1 MSKDIK
7 LIPYKEIIKKKS
19 LGYYYA
25 NRDAICKKNREK
37 YIMLTP
43 EQKKDRLEYK
53 KRWYD
58 SLSPERN
65 EEMRQKRNE
74 YNKDRYDNGMKPRK
88 K

>member
-1 MSKDIK
+1 MFKDIK
-7 LIPYKEIIKKKS
+7 LIPYKQIIKKKS

-25 NRDAICKKNREK
+25 NRYAICKKSRVK
-37 YIMLTP
+37 YSMLTQ

-58 SLSPERN
+58 SLLPERK
-65 EEMRQKRNE
+65 EDMRQKRNK
-74 YNKDRYDNGMKPRK
+74 YNKDRYDNGMISLK

>member
-1 MSKDIK
+1 
-7 LIPYKEIIKKKS
+7 
-19 LGYYYA
+19 
-25 NRDAICKKNREK
+25 
-37 YIMLTP
+37 MLTP

-58 SLSPERN
+58 SLSPERK
-65 EEMRQKRNE
+65 EEMRQKRNK

>member
-1 MSKDIK
+1 
-7 LIPYKEIIKKKS
+7 
-19 LGYYYA
+19 
-25 NRDAICKKNREK
+25 
-37 YIMLTP
+37 MLTP

-58 SLSPERN
+58 SLSPERK

-74 YNKDRYDNGMKPRK
+74 YNKDRYDNGMIPRK